1 MRGMAHFHDDD
12 GFTLVE
18 FLVTI
23 VLLSI
28 VMSIAAGSAVHAM
41 KVQRRQVAE
50 VETLARTRIAM
61 ERITREARAANPL
74 IVAEPYRLDVQVT
87 RGNLRS
93 VTRYELVGDELLMS
107 RSVTDMGTSTTTTSP
122 SRPLLRGLQMDPNEH
137 VFTYTTVDGASV
149 EPVPGS
155 DLLTIGRV
163 GITLRLP
170 LEESARPVLLQDIVT
185 VRNAPEI

>member
-61 ERITREARAANPL
+61 ESITREARAANPL